1 MSARGRAGET
11 LNGTNDPALI
21 KAFGG
26 NDIVNAKDAADD
38 LSCGDG
44 DYELYGQNGND
55 TYYDGGSGKDG
66 LSEYNGTLIALLAM
80 ASRVLM

>member
-11 LNGTNDPALI
+11 LNGTNDPDLI

-44 DYELYGQNGND
+44 DYELNGQNGND
-55 TYYDGGSGKDG
+55 CSPECVQGISCE
-66 LSEYNGTLIALLAM
+66 LRSQN
-80 ASRVLM
+80 